1 MKNNKTF
8 IQENFTCKEKR
19 DFLVCKSL
27 QKYWPNCSV
36 DFSCS
41 LPKGKTLVLF
51 GHSGSGKST
60 VLQMIAGLV
69 NPDNLD
75 DKENP
80 AKVFINGKDCTK
92 LLPAKR
98 DIGMVFQNAVLFP
111 HLRVDDNVA
120 YGLRCRGISKK
131 ESRKLATEF
140 LKKFNLDDFAT
151 RDVTSLS
158 GGEAQR
164 VSLARTLIVKPS
176 LILFDE
182 PFSAL
187 DKPLAKTLAQD
198 IKQAQQEQNFTSVL
212 VTHDKEEAKFLGD
225 FVIKMEKGKII
236 WQGKIEEF

>member
-1 MKNNKTF
+1 MN
-8 IQENFTCKEKR
+8 
-19 DFLVCKSL
+19 DFLICNSL

-41 LPKGKTLVLF
+41 VPKGKTLVLF

-60 VLQMIAGLV
+60 VLQMISGLV
-69 NPDNLD
+69 EPDNID
-75 DKENP
+75 SRENP
-80 AKVFINGKDCTK
+80 AKIFIDGKDCSK
-92 LLPAKR
+92 INPAKR

-111 HLRVDDNVA
+111 HLRVDDNVG
-120 YGLRCRGISKK
+120 YGLRCRGFSKK
-131 ESRKLATEF
+131 ESRIMATEF
-140 LKKFNLDDFAT
+140 LQKFNLEDFAT

-198 IKQAQQEQNFTSVL
+198 IKKSQEELGFTSVL

-225 FVIKMEKGKII
+225 YVIKMEKGKII
-236 WQGKIEEF
+236 WQGSVNEF

>member
-1 MKNNKTF
+1 MENNYTF
-8 IQENFTCKEKR
+8 EENK

-41 LPKGKTLVLF
+41 VPKGKTLVLF

-60 VLQMIAGLV
+60 VLQMISGLV
-69 NPDNLD
+69 SPDNLS

-80 AKVFINGKDCTK
+80 AKIYIDSIDCSN
-92 LLPAKR
+92 LHPAKR
-98 DIGMVFQNAVLFP
+98 NVGMVFQNAVLFP

-120 YGLRCRGISKK
+120 YGLRCKGFSKK
-131 ESRKLATEF
+131 ESRVMASEF
-140 LKKFNLDDFAT
+140 LKKFNLQDFST

-164 VSLARTLIVKPS
+164 VSLARTLIVKPKV
-176 LILFDE
+176 ILFDE

-187 DKPLAKTLAQD
+187 DKPLAKTLATD
-198 IKQAQQEQNFTSVL
+198 IKNLRKEQNFTSVL
-212 VTHDKEEAKFLGD
+212 VTHDKEEAKLLGD
-225 FVIKMEKGKII
+225 FVFKMEKGKVI
-236 WQGKIEEF
+236 WQGSIDEF

>member
-1 MKNNKTF
+1 MKNKNLSCQNF
-8 IQENFTCKEKR
+8 SSQENQ

-60 VLQMIAGLV
+60 VLQMISGLV
-69 NPDNLD
+69 PPDNLD

-80 AKVFINGKDCTK
+80 AKIFINNKDCSK
-92 LLPAKR
+92 LSPAKR
-98 DIGMVFQNAVLFP
+98 DMGMVFQNGVLFP

-120 YGLRCRGISKK
+120 YGLRCRGFSKK

-140 LKKFNLDDFAT
+140 LEKFNLQDFAT

-198 IKQAQQEQNFTSVL
+198 IKQAQQEQKFTSVL
-212 VTHDKEEAKFLGD
+212 VTHDREEAKFLGD
-225 FVIKMEKGKII
+225 FVIKMEKGNIL
-236 WQGKIEEF
+236 WQGSIEEF

>member
-1 MKNNKTF
+1 MK
-8 IQENFTCKEKR
+8 ENINENLVENQ

-41 LPKGKTLVLF
+41 VPKGKTLVLF

-60 VLQMIAGLV
+60 VLQMISGLV
-69 NPDNLD
+69 PPDNVN

-80 AKVFINGKDCTK
+80 AKIFIDSTDCSN
-92 LLPAKR
+92 LHPAKR
-98 DIGMVFQNAVLFP
+98 NVGMVFQSAVLFP

-120 YGLRCRGISKK
+120 YGLRCKGFSKK
-131 ESRKLATEF
+131 ESRKMASEF
-140 LKKFNLDDFAT
+140 LAKFNLDGFST
-151 RDVTSLS
+151 RSVNSLS

-187 DKPLAKTLAQD
+187 DKPLAKTLVQD
-198 IKQAQQEQNFTSVL
+198 IKQAQQEQKFTSVL
-212 VTHDKEEAKFLGD
+212 VTHDREEAKFLGD
-225 FVIKMEKGKII
+225 FVIKMEKGNIL
-236 WQGKIEEF
+236 WQGSIEEF

>member
-1 MKNNKTF
+1 MENNYTF
-8 IQENFTCKEKR
+8 EENK

-41 LPKGKTLVLF
+41 VPKGKTLVLF

-60 VLQMIAGLV
+60 VLQMISGLV
-69 NPDNLD
+69 SPDNLS

-80 AKVFINGKDCTK
+80 ANIYIESIDCSN
-92 LLPAKR
+92 LHPAKR
-98 DIGMVFQNAVLFP
+98 NVGMVFQNAVLFP

-120 YGLRCRGISKK
+120 YGLRCKGFSKK
-131 ESRKLATEF
+131 ESRVMASEF
-140 LKKFNLDDFAT
+140 LKKFNLQDFST

-164 VSLARTLIVKPS
+164 VSLARTLIVKPKV
-176 LILFDE
+176 ILFDE

-187 DKPLAKTLAQD
+187 DKPLANTLATD
-198 IKQAQQEQNFTSVL
+198 IKNLQKEQNFTSVL
-212 VTHDKEEAKFLGD
+212 VTHDKEEAKLLGD
-225 FVIKMEKGKII
+225 FVFKMEKGKVI
-236 WQGKIEEF
+236 WQGSIDEFE

>member
-1 MKNNKTF
+1 MENNYTF
-8 IQENFTCKEKR
+8 EENK

-41 LPKGKTLVLF
+41 VPKGKTLVLF

-60 VLQMIAGLV
+60 VLQMISRLV
-69 NPDNLD
+69 SPDNLS

-80 AKVFINGKDCTK
+80 TKIYIDSIDCSN
-92 LLPAKR
+92 LHPAKR
-98 DIGMVFQNAVLFP
+98 NVGMVFQNAVLFP

-120 YGLRCRGISKK
+120 YGLRCKGFSKK
-131 ESRKLATEF
+131 ESRVMASEF
-140 LKKFNLDDFAT
+140 LKKFNLQDFST

-164 VSLARTLIVKPS
+164 VSLARTLIVKPKV
-176 LILFDE
+176 ILFDE

-187 DKPLAKTLAQD
+187 DKPLAKTLATD
-198 IKQAQQEQNFTSVL
+198 IKNLQKEQNFTSVL
-212 VTHDKEEAKFLGD
+212 VTHDKEEAKLLGD
-225 FVIKMEKGKII
+225 FVFKMEKGKVI
-236 WQGKIEEF
+236 WQGSIDEF

>member
-1 MKNNKTF
+1 MN
-8 IQENFTCKEKR
+8 
-19 DFLVCKSL
+19 DFLICNSL

-41 LPKGKTLVLF
+41 VPKGKTLVLF

-60 VLQMIAGLV
+60 VLQMISGLV
-69 NPDNLD
+69 EPDNID
-75 DKENP
+75 SKENP
-80 AKVFINGKDCTK
+80 AKIFIDGKDCSK
-92 LLPAKR
+92 INPAKR

-111 HLRVDDNVA
+111 HLRVGDNVG
-120 YGLRCRGISKK
+120 YGLRCRGFSKK
-131 ESRKLATEF
+131 ESRIMATEF
-140 LKKFNLDDFAT
+140 LQKFNLEDFAT
-151 RDVTSLS
+151 RDVNSLS

-198 IKQAQQEQNFTSVL
+198 IKKSQEELGFTSVL

-225 FVIKMEKGKII
+225 YVIKMEKGKII
-236 WQGKIEEF
+236 WQGSVNEF

>member
-1 MKNNKTF
+1 MENNYTF
-8 IQENFTCKEKR
+8 EENK

-41 LPKGKTLVLF
+41 VPKGKTLVLF

-60 VLQMIAGLV
+60 VLQMISGLV
-69 NPDNLD
+69 SPDNLS

-80 AKVFINGKDCTK
+80 TKIYIDSIDCSN
-92 LLPAKR
+92 LHPAKR
-98 DIGMVFQNAVLFP
+98 NVGMVFQNAVLFP

-120 YGLRCRGISKK
+120 YGLRCKGFSKK
-131 ESRKLATEF
+131 ESRVMASEF
-140 LKKFNLDDFAT
+140 LKKFNLQDFST

-164 VSLARTLIVKPS
+164 VSLARTLIVKPKV
-176 LILFDE
+176 ILFDE

-187 DKPLAKTLAQD
+187 DKPLAKTLATD
-198 IKQAQQEQNFTSVL
+198 IKNLQKEQNFTSVL
-212 VTHDKEEAKFLGD
+212 VTHDKEEAKLLGD
-225 FVIKMEKGKII
+225 FVFKMEKGKVI
-236 WQGKIEEF
+236 WQGSIDEF